1 MCLFRMSKQ
10 NVTVNMRHRAR
21 IAAMQA
27 LYEADITGHPLEQV
41 IGQRAGDEMLPPDA
55 ATFFDAMVRGVW
67 TTRELLDE
75 LIEKAAPH
83 WPIYQ
88 MPPIDKAILRMAI
101 WELRINKSEPAPP
114 KAVINEAVELAKH
127 YGSENSPRFVN
138 GVLGSVV
145 T

>member
-1 MCLFRMSKQ
+1 MSKQ
-10 NVTVNMRHRAR
+10 NVKVNLRHRAR

-27 LYEADITGHPLEQV
+27 LYEADITGHDIEQ
-41 IGQRAGDEMLPPDA
+41 IIAQRISDELLAPDA
-55 ATFFDAMVRGVW
+55 ATFFEAMVRGVW
-67 TTRELLDE
+67 SNHALLDDM
-75 LIEKAAPH
+75 IEKAAPH

-101 WELRINKSEPAPP
+101 WELRLNTSEPAPP
-114 KAVINEAVELAKH
+114 KAVINEAVELSKH

>member
-1 MCLFRMSKQ
+1 MSKQ
-10 NVTVNMRHRAR
+10 NASGSVRHRAR

-27 LYEADITGHPLEQV
+27 LYEVDLTDHKLEQV
-41 IGQRAGDEMLPPDA
+41 IEHRLAAEELPAEA
-55 ATFFDAMVRGVW
+55 ADFFGRMVRGVW
-67 TTRELLDE
+67 ERRDE
-75 LIEKAAPH
+75 LDGMIERAAPN

-88 MPPIDKAILRMAI
+88 MPAVDKAILRMAI
-101 WELRINKSEPAPP
+101 WELRLNPAEPAPP

-127 YGSENSPRFVN
+127 FGGENSGRFVN

>member
-1 MCLFRMSKQ
+1 MSKQ
-10 NVTVNMRHRAR
+10 NVAGSVRHRAR

-27 LYEADITGHPLEQV
+27 LYEVDISGHGLEHV
-41 IGQRAGDEMLPPDA
+41 IEHRLAAEELPADA
-55 ATFFDAMVRGVW
+55 AAFFDRVVRGVW
-67 TTRELLDE
+67 ERRDE
-75 LIEKAAPH
+75 LDGMIEQAAPH

-88 MPPIDKAILRMAI
+88 MPAVDKAILRMAI
-101 WELRINKSEPAPP
+101 WELRLNTAEPAPP

-127 YGSENSPRFVN
+127 FGGENSGRFVN

>member
-1 MCLFRMSKQ
+1 MSSSLGSI
-10 NVTVNMRHRAR
+10 RHRAR

-27 LYEADITGHPLEQV
+27 LFEADLTDHDLDHV
-41 IGQRAGDEMLPPDA
+41 IEHRLAEEELPPDGT
-55 ATFFDAMVRGVW
+55 TFFCRMVRGVW
-67 TTRELLDE
+67 NNREQLDR
-75 LIEKAAPH
+75 LIERSAPH

-88 MPPIDKAILRMAI
+88 MPAVDKAILRMAI
-101 WELRINKSEPAPP
+101 WELRFNSTDPAPS

-127 YGSENSPRFVN
+127 FGGENSGRFVN

>member
-1 MCLFRMSKQ
+1 MSD
-10 NVTVNMRHRAR
+10 NIRHRVR

-27 LYEADITGHPLEQV
+27 LYEADITAHTLEHV
-41 IGQRAGDEMLPPDA
+41 IEQRLIAEELPTDMA
-55 ATFFDAMVRGVW
+55 DFFTRMVRGVW
-67 TTRELLDE
+67 EHRDRLDTM
-75 LIEKAAPH
+75 IEQAAPH

-88 MPPIDKAILRMAI
+88 MPAVDKAILRLAI
-101 WELRINKSEPAPP
+101 WELRLNTKLPAPP

-127 YGSENSPRFVN
+127 FGAENSSRFIN

>member
-1 MCLFRMSKQ
+1 MSKQ
-10 NVTVNMRHRAR
+10 NVSVNLRHRAR

-27 LYEADITGHPLEQV
+27 LYEADITGHAIEQ
-41 IGQRAGDEMLPPDA
+41 IIEQRHNDEMLPSDA

-67 TTRELLDE
+67 GNLASLDE
-75 LIEKAAPH
+75 MIEKAAPH

-101 WELRINKSEPAPP
+101 WELRLNTANPAPP

>member
-1 MCLFRMSKQ
+1 MSKQ
-10 NVTVNMRHRAR
+10 NVSVNQRHRAR

-27 LYEADITGHPLEQV
+27 LYEADITGHDIEQI
-41 IGQRAGDEMLPPDA
+41 IGQRMTDELLPSDA
-55 ATFFDAMVRGVW
+55 ATFFEAMVRGVW
-67 TTRELLDE
+67 GNHAVLDD

-88 MPPIDKAILRMAI
+88 MPPIDKAILRMAL
-101 WELRINKSEPAPP
+101 WELRLNTSEPAPP

-138 GVLGSVV
+138 GVLGSVI

>member
-1 MCLFRMSKQ
+1 MAGSLGSI
-10 NVTVNMRHRAR
+10 RHRAR

-27 LYEADITGHPLEQV
+27 LFEADITDHDLDQV
-41 IGQRAGDEMLPPDA
+41 IEHRLAEEELPPDGA
-55 ATFFDAMVRGVW
+55 AFFYRMVRGVW
-67 TTRELLDE
+67 DNREQLDR
-75 LIEKAAPH
+75 LIEHAAPH

-88 MPPIDKAILRMAI
+88 MPAVDKAILRMAI
-101 WELRINKSEPAPP
+101 WELRFNTTEPAPS

-127 YGSENSPRFVN
+127 FGGENSGRFVN